1 MAQVWRIKPA
11 NGKACCRPEAHGPF
25 VTAFPRV
32 HTDVNNQ
39 LKMCSD
45 LKRFTG
51 KNKEYKVVFAKRIPF
66 NEMPM

>member
-11 NGKACCRPEAHGPF
+11 NGKACCRPEAHGHF

-32 HTDVNNQ
+32 HSDVNNQ

-45 LKRFTG
+45 LKIYRE
-51 KNKEYKVVFAKRIPF
+51 KERI
-66 NEMPM
+66 